1 MRHLIIP
8 LVELWLEPQLCKF
21 DTYVQFRS
29 RSSVSSLHLAA
40 NQVVGMSVRTCVG
53 DCSFTVHTIALVA
66 CFSPL
71 MISSKSGILRL
82 LCVCVAGLS
91 PCLLPV
97 VVELYKCMRTTYTI
111 IICMYM
117 YMYT

>member
-1 MRHLIIP
+1 MI
-8 LVELWLEPQLCKF
+8 V
-21 DTYVQFRS
+21 
-29 RSSVSSLHLAA
+29 VSLY
-40 NQVVGMSVRTCVG
+40 
-53 DCSFTVHTIALVA
+53 IALAA

-71 MISSKSGILRL
+71 MISSKSGIL

-97 VVELYKCMRTTYTI
+97 VVELYKCMRTAYTI